1 MLPVLSLS
9 ESLTLSPPSA
19 QRHLSDQDSACGQRP
34 LTLRLRRAVTH
45 YGRHCFPAR
54 LDMPGL
60 FAICEGGRRRSLWA
74 WGGNNGQRGHAPLT
88 RGHLTLLRCHHLS
101 LPLLAPVAEVARQP
115 ASSPTPAAT
124 FPARRRRR
132 LVAHLRWP
140 STVCLEACSVC
151 AYECVCVCACMYI

>member
-1 MLPVLSLS
+1 MYKKAPLLPVLSLS

-74 WGGNNGQRGHAPLT
+74 WGGKQWPARTRPLDSRPLDASPMSPPLPPSPRTGRGSGP
-88 RGHLTLLRCHHLS
+88 
-101 LPLLAPVAEVARQP
+101 P
-115 ASSPTPAAT
+115 ASVLPYAGRDVPSPTTTCGPPPMAIH
-124 FPARRRRR
+124 R
-132 LVAHLRWP
+132 LSRSML
-140 STVCLEACSVC
+140 
-151 AYECVCVCACMYI
+151 CVCV